1 MSVTFSAV
9 LEHIAPKSKK
19 VLSVY
24 NFKWVHCFFLSGSKI
39 DRIEV
44 ELGTSIVSGVCEKQ
58 RIEWWFSF

>member
-9 LEHIAPKSKK
+9 LEHIAPKIEKSL
-19 VLSVY
+19 VGLQFQVGAL
-24 NFKWVHCFFLSGSKI
+24 FFLSGSKI